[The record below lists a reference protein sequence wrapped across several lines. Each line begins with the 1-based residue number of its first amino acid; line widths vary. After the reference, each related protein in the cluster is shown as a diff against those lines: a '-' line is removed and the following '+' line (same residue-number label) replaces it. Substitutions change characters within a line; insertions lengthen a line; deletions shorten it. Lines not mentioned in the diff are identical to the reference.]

1 MGGRQTAK
9 EEGAPKANLVQ
20 KRRLWR
26 APLCSPHSEGGP
38 RQSHKR
44 KRSPKTTR
52 EGMATSLQGCRHS
65 PDKAFLFAL
74 IIFIFPKA
82 WSNENWVPIKSL
94 NISPYSETDMN
105 GISKSTQCRCLL
117 QLAQSDVNKI
127 SKYEQNQWKEILQL
141 AVKNSHWKNF
151 MFHLKKSNNYL
162 NEPFCACCRSISV
175 YGEIKWSMDAQ
186 WFEMCTLK
194 R

>member
-1 MGGRQTAK
+1 MGGRHTAK

-20 KRRLWR
+20 KRRLRR

-74 IIFIFPKA
+74 FICIFPKA
-82 WSNENWVPIKSL
+82 WSNENWVPIESL
-94 NISPYSETDMN
+94 NISPYFETENFM
-105 GISKSTQCRCLL
+105 IHL
-117 QLAQSDVNKI
+117 
-127 SKYEQNQWKEILQL
+127 
-141 AVKNSHWKNF
+141 KNS
-151 MFHLKKSNNYL
+151 NNCL
-162 NEPFCACCRSISV
+162 NEPFCACSRSISV
-175 YGEIKWSMDAQ
+175 CNCVLWWNQIKHGVAVIWKVHLLRWKAKFYFFAHISSFFEQEAGTSKEIYKH
-186 WFEMCTLK
+186 
-194 R
+194 